1 MKKRVI
7 PAIALMA
14 AILSGGA
21 FSAHALPAEA
31 ANKAETETLA
41 NPDYKGAMARYERQ
55 LADYRKDMAAYEA
68 DPGEWTAEVPRMPAQ
83 PDVPAAVARKEGG
96 QAGS

>member
-1 MKKRVI
+1 MKMRLI

-31 ANKAETETLA
+31 ANKAEMETVA
-41 NPDYKGAMARYERQ
+41 NPDYKAAMAKYERQ
-55 LADYRKDMAAYEA
+55 LADYRKDLVAYEA
-68 DPGEWTAEVPRMPAQ
+68 DPGEWTAEVPRMPTK
-83 PDVPAAVARKEGG
+83 PDVPAAVARKVGA